1 MKQLLVLGLTGL
13 LVACAGTDNSPVPT
27 ELKAI
32 QQTATLTPL
41 WDNSFPSA
49 NLFRR
54 AYEKLWAGEPP
65 KSVLFRFAPDV
76 TGSAIYM
83 ADVRG
88 VAGFGSTDGRLS
100 VKVESEKP
108 LAGGIGAAD
117 GVVAAG
123 TLKGEL
129 FAWDTDGKLKWQVR
143 VPSEVISPPVIAEGV
158 VVVRTIDGRI
168 TGLNVNDGKQRWQF
182 QRTQPALI
190 LRNYAAMTVA
200 DGVVYAGLSAGH
212 LVALSLADGRV
223 LWESLVAQ
231 PKGATE
237 LERISDV
244 TSAPVVDNGQVCAVA
259 FQGRVACFAV
269 NNGSLLWARDIS
281 SYAGLAIDTNHVYV
295 TDDVGTIQAF
305 ERSGGRSLWKSNEL
319 YGRRVSG
326 PVPIGDYIA
335 VGDFEGYVH
344 LVAAADGRLVARQ
357 RTDKS
362 PIVVAPRVI
371 GGRLLVQTQAGGLFA
386 FGLK

>member
-1 MKQLLVLGLTGL
+1 MKQLWVLGLAGL
-13 LVACAGTDNSPVPT
+13 LAACAGTDNSPVPT
-27 ELKAI
+27 ELKVI
-32 QQTATLTPL
+32 QQSARLVPL
-41 WDNSFPSA
+41 WDSDFPSTG
-49 NLFRR
+49 LFRS
-54 AYEKLWAGEPP
+54 AFEKTP
-65 KSVLFRFAPDV
+65 KAELFRFALDT
-76 TGSAIYM
+76 TGDAIYM

-88 VAGFGSTDGRLS
+88 VAGFGGTNGRLS
-100 VKVESEKP
+100 VKMPSDQP
-108 LAGGIGAAD
+108 LAGGVGAAD

-129 FAWDTDGKLKWQVR
+129 FAWDVDGKRKWQAR

-158 VVVRTIDGRI
+158 VVVRTVDGRI
-168 TGLNVNDGKQRWQF
+168 TGLNVDDGKQRWQF

-190 LRNYAAMTVA
+190 LRNYAPMTVA
-200 DGVVYAGLSAGH
+200 DGVVYAGLAAGH

-223 LWESLVAQ
+223 LWESPVAQ

-281 SYAGLAIDTNHVYV
+281 SYAGLAIDANHVYV
-295 TDDVGTIQAF
+295 TDDVGNIQAF
-305 ERSGGRSLWKSNEL
+305 ERAGGRSLWKSNDL

-326 PVPIGDYIA
+326 ATPIGDYIA

-344 LVAAADGRLVARQ
+344 LLAASDGRLVARQ
-357 RTDKS
+357 PTDKS
-362 PIVVAPRVI
+362 PIVVPPKVI
-371 GGRLLVQTQAGGLFA
+371 SNRLLVQTQVGGLFA